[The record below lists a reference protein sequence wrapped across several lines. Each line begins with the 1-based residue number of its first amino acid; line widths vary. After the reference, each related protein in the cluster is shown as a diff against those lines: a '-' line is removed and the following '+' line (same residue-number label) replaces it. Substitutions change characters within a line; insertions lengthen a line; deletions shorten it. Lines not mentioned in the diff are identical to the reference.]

1 MRLQVSLLDMPEL
14 PMSIIMD
21 YCDFPAILN
30 LLKTCH
36 SFRDYIKTHKPL
48 PQITQIGFSNQRNQ
62 YICNVSRTEHVFVM
76 IVFDIWHDYCLHPMG
91 GMFKMYYY
99 KMANGCEV
107 VWERSVDLDTKEER
121 KIFLENEDFIEAF
134 SRDLK
139 IILEI
144 QKFPIKDFTFWGGPG
159 LSGGFHKAMQSNI
172 FQAHRISFRNSHQHE
187 IMEYLQHFC
196 PKTLE
201 AIYINCHDDVI
212 NGVKKPWM
220 TISEVTKSEQWK
232 GAMRVGMTIPGPYL
246 APIEDFG
253 HLEKGYVNYRRI
265 GLEHVK
271 VMKEAFLSSNSLT
284 KSFCLM
290 FYECPDQ
297 EEIKRFLDPTL
308 QKDRY
313 LYRRPHHPCQIVS
326 IQFMDTN
333 GGYKQF
339 EFSVM
344 DIKNITEPERRSL
357 PPIEVDANR
366 ILRGLMEELED
377 DSGKLEE
384 KKIETPPSTTENP
397 SCLSSVNRFFSRLF
411 YGKQ

>member
-1 MRLQVSLLDMPEL
+1 MPEL

-21 YCDFPAILN
+21 YCDFPALLN

-36 SFRDYIKTHKPL
+36 PIRDYIKTHKPL
-48 PQITQIGFSNQRNQ
+48 PKITQIGFSNQRDQN
-62 YICNVSRTEHVFVM
+62 IRNVSRTEHVFVM
-76 IVFDIWHDYCLHPMG
+76 IVFDIWHDYCLYPMG

-121 KIFLENEDFIEAF
+121 RIFLENEDFIEAF
-134 SRDLK
+134 NRDLK

-144 QKFPIKDFTFWGGPG
+144 QKFPIKDFDFWGGPG
-159 LSGGFHKAMQSNI
+159 LSKGFHKAMNSLQ
-172 FQAHRISFRNSHQHE
+172 FQAHRISFQNSHQHE

-196 PKTLE
+196 PKTLV
-201 AIYINCHDDVI
+201 AIYINCHDDVV
-212 NGVKKPWM
+212 NSVKKPWM

-232 GAMRVGMTIPGPYL
+232 GAKRVGMTIPGPYF

-265 GLEHVK
+265 GLEQVK

-313 LYRRPHHPCQIVS
+313 LYRRPHNPCQIVS
-326 IQFMDTN
+326 IQFMDTMDTN
-333 GGYKQF
+333 EGYKQF

-344 DIKNITEPERRSL
+344 DIRSITEPERRSL
-357 PPIEVDANR
+357 PPIEVDAKR
-366 ILRGLMEELED
+366 ILKGLMEDLGD
-377 DSGKLEE
+377 DSEMLEVNPKKVE
-384 KKIETPPSTTENP
+384 KAPPLITENP
-397 SCLSSVNRFFSRLF
+397 SCFNSVNRFFSRLF
-411 YGKQ
+411 YGNQ